1 MLKTQKLGGE
11 QSQNAER
18 ELFDTEMKAYDRL
31 KPLQGVVVPQ
41 CYGHVRYN
49 GLGAIILEHLG
60 GVSLAFPEGA
70 TLQLEELSSLL
81 QSCHQALHVYGVD
94 QEDPQPS
101 NFQLLPGKIM
111 ALDFER
117 VAFDKSADDMAFSMK
132 LNIEDLAAR
141 YRQMQA
147 FFRHEGM
154 LQAA

>member
-1 MLKTQKLGGE
+1 VLKIQKLGKE
-11 QSQNAER
+11 QSQSAVR
-18 ELFDTEMKAYDRL
+18 ELFDTEIKAYDRL

-49 GLGAIILEHLG
+49 GRGAIVLEHLG
-60 GVSLAFPEGA
+60 GVSLASPEGA

-81 QSCHQALHVYGVD
+81 QSCHRAIHAYGVD

-101 NFQLLPGKIM
+101 NFQLLPEKIM

-117 VAFDKSADDMAFSMK
+117 VAFDKSAEDMAFSMK
-132 LNIEDLAAR
+132 LNIEDLATR
-141 YRQMQA
+141 YQQMQA

-154 LQAA
+154 LEAA